1 MTKKSGKMYNKFSL
15 KNKNIVLTGAA
26 GIIGQELSQA
36 LLNTGANLALIDI
49 NETAL
54 NKLKSTLNVKSNN
67 FFNIYKIDLTN
78 ESEVETTIVDINKRF
93 GSIDVLHNNAATKTN
108 SISDFLK
115 PFEDYKLSTWN
126 DVMSGNLSSMFLMSK
141 AVGKIMKK
149 QKYGSIIQTASIY
162 GVTTPDK
169 DLYKG
174 SEYNGFQ
181 ISSPASYSVSK
192 SAVIAL
198 TKYLASYW
206 AEYNIRVNCISP
218 GGIFS
223 GQNSEFV
230 DKYSNKVPLGRMCS
244 EQDIVGTIIY
254 LSSEASSYITGQN
267 IIIDGGFT
275 L

>member
-1 MTKKSGKMYNKFSL
+1 MYNNNNFSL
-15 KNKNIVLTGAA
+15 KNKNIILTGAG
-26 GIIGQELSQA
+26 GIIGQKLSQE
-36 LLNTGANLALIDI
+36 LLNAEANLALIDI
-49 NETAL
+49 DETAL
-54 NKLKSTLNVKSNN
+54 SKLTYELNVKEQN
-67 FFNIYKIDLTN
+67 FFETYVIDLTN
-78 ESEVETTIVDINKRF
+78 EDQVNETINKIKDKF

-108 SISDFLK
+108 SVDEFLK

-126 DVMSGNLSSMFLMSK
+126 DVMNGNLSSMFLMSK

-162 GVTTPDK
+162 GVVVPDK
-169 DLYKG
+169 ELYRG
-174 SEYNGFQ
+174 SEYNGYE

-192 SAVIAL
+192 SGVIAL

-206 AEYNIRVNCISP
+206 AEYNIRVNAISP

-223 GQNSEFV
+223 GQNNEFV
-230 DKYSNKVPLGRMCS
+230 NKYSNKVPLGRMCS
-244 EQDIVGTIIY
+244 EQDIIGTIIF
-254 LSSEASSYITGQN
+254 LSSNASSYITGQN